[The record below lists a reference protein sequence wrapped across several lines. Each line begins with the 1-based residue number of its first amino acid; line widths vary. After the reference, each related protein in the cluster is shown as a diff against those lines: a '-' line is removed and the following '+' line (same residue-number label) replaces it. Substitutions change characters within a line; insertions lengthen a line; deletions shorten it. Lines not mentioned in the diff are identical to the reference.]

1 MSRAKI
7 AIDNVFLKDFF
18 NFHCQLS
25 IVNYFGLLV
34 RTFPVATPYLLRC
47 YPVATPNL
55 PACYP
60 ESTPNLPRTF
70 RLAIPLLPL
79 CFPLLPPCCRL
90 TSKNIN
96 NWQFV
101 IDKWQLLILK
111 RNDILNCLLSWID
124 IKIFQLPILKFQL
137 STVHCQLEFEAYL
150 ITPWRLSISLS
161 LFIRKMHGYFLR
173 L

>member
-1 MSRAKI
+1 MYFWKI
-7 AIDNVFLKDFF
+7 FSTFKY
-18 NFHCQLS
+18 HCQLS

-34 RTFPVATPYLLRC
+34 RTFLVATPYLLRC

-60 ESTPNLPRTF
+60 ESTPKLPRTF

-124 IKIFQLPILKFQL
+124 IKNFQLPILKFQL

-161 LFIRKMHGYFLR
+161 LFIRKMQG
-173 L
+173 